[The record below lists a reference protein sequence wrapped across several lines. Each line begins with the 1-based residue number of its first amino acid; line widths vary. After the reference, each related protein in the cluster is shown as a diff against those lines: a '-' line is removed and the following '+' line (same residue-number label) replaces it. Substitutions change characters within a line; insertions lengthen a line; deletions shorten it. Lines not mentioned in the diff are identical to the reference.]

1 MEIKDYLDKFEEKLK
16 DELIYL
22 CTSYEMLN
30 GNLLETIDV
39 EQRWTDFSPEY
50 VADAIKEIKDYPT
63 VSVAWAAFIG
73 AAVAYYWD
81 KDTTMFGACKYK
93 SFYGPNG
100 FDDMDEY
107 ILYKILH
114 LTPEDKE
121 AKDLENMI
129 RRCGEKTVSMIRHEQ
144 IEPQS
149 PIAFHVFARAIKV
162 MYRIGA
168 ALELKRL
175 GYKLELVNLPNC

>member
-39 EQRWTDFSPEY
+39 EQRWTDFAPEY

-107 ILYKILH
+107 ILYKILLKELSYPH
-114 LTPEDKE
+114 LFHRKE
-121 AKDLENMI
+121 QVIDCRFCLHI
-129 RRCGEKTVSMIRHEQ
+129 RLI
-144 IEPQS
+144 
-149 PIAFHVFARAIKV
+149 
-162 MYRIGA
+162 
-168 ALELKRL
+168 L
-175 GYKLELVNLPNC
+175 